1 VHSINHLYRLA
12 EQYSEMGCTGAIV
25 TQVLLGDPAAGED
38 KTHAMWAI
46 TSDGMLLRFAAQA
59 FARFKELADASRND
73 LTRFGA
79 QLPQRTGALGDWNVF
94 ALICGKLN
102 II

>member
-1 VHSINHLYRLA
+1 
-12 EQYSEMGCTGAIV
+12 MGCTGAVV
-25 TQVLLGDPAAGED
+25 TEVLLGDPAAGED
-38 KTHAMWAI
+38 KTHAMLAI
-46 TSDGMLLRFAAQA
+46 TSDGMLLRFGAQA
-59 FARFKELADASRND
+59 FARSKELADTSRDD
-73 LTRFGA
+73 LARFEA